1 MYAPSELTIILAIV
15 GMVGLFS
22 TAFIWQRA
30 NRITHTYY
38 TNTMDHKPEDYNS
51 YYEYVEALEEDNL
64 TIIKDAPELM
74 EQDE

>member
-38 TNTMDHKPEDYNS
+38 TNTMDHLPEDYS